1 MAKYA
6 GLSRRRVLAGALGA
20 GGLGVL
26 VACGNQMNEI
36 QNAPYATNAAR
47 NTGGTTADAA
57 VTTDGAAVPP
67 ATSGSAV
74 ATMDHTTGT
83 QSAGT
88 TNPAS
93 ATALPAKDWRM
104 MNQMHEAGVKTFLA
118 QPKTIRGGQR
128 MEYTLQ
134 DGIKVFDV
142 TAKKVQWEVTPGQ
155 MVEAYTY
162 NGVVPGPE
170 IRVTEGDKVRVRLT
184 NDLGDEATAIH
195 FHGLLIPNAMDGVPF
210 ITQPPVNPGE
220 TFVYDFVARNPGS
233 HMYHSHLN
241 SAFQVTKGLL
251 GAFIIEPKDK
261 GSYPAFDKEY
271 TMILGDGPL
280 GYTLNGHG
288 FPGTEVLTANKGERL
303 LVRFM
308 NEGLMIHP
316 MHLHGM
322 PMTVVAQ
329 DGYLNTPY
337 RCDTVNV
344 APGQRIDVLVECT
357 EVGAWAFHCHILA
370 HAESEMGM
378 FGMVTALIVN

>member
-6 GLSRRRVLAGALGA
+6 GLSRRRFLAGAMGA

-26 VACGNQMNEI
+26 VACGDQVGSL
-36 QNAPYATNAAR
+36 QSAPYATNAAR
-47 NTGGTTADAA
+47 NAASQPVAA
-57 VTTDGAAVPP
+57 VG
-67 ATSGSAV
+67 ATSA
-74 ATMDHTTGT
+74 ATMDAMPGM
-83 QSAGT
+83 A
-88 TNPAS
+88 AS
-93 ATALPAKDWRM
+93 ASTAAQSTTAGATAAPAKDWQA

-184 NDLGDEATAIH
+184 NGLGDEATAIH

-220 TFVYDFVARNPGS
+220 TFVYAFVARNPGS

-251 GAFIIEPKDK
+251 GAFIIEPRDK
-261 GSYPAFDKEY
+261 GSYPAYDKEY

-288 FPGTEVLTANKGERL
+288 FPGTEVLTANKGEKL

-322 PMTVVAQ
+322 PMTIVAQ
-329 DGYLNTPY
+329 DGYVNTPY
-337 RCDTVNV
+337 HCDTVNV
-344 APGQRIDVLVECT
+344 APGQRIDALVECT
-357 EVGAWAFHCHILA
+357 EAGAWAFHCHILA

-378 FGMVTALIVN
+378 FGMVTALVVT

>member
-6 GLSRRRVLAGALGA
+6 GLSRRRFLAGAVGA

-26 VACGNQMNEI
+26 VACGDQVGSL
-36 QNAPYATNAAR
+36 QSAPYATNAAR
-47 NTGGTTADAA
+47 NAASQPVTASTAGGAT
-57 VTTDGAAVPP
+57 P
-67 ATSGSAV
+67 A
-74 ATMDHTTGT
+74 ATMDAMPGMVASSPSTA
-83 QSAGT
+83 AG
-88 TNPAS
+88 
-93 ATALPAKDWRM
+93 ATAAPAKDWQA

-142 TAKKVQWEVTPGQ
+142 IAKKVQWEVTPGQ

-184 NDLGDEATAIH
+184 NGLGDEATAIH

-220 TFVYDFVARNPGS
+220 TFVYAFVARNPGS

-251 GAFIIEPKDK
+251 GAFIIEPRDK
-261 GSYPAFDKEY
+261 GSYPAYDKEY

-288 FPGTEVLTANKGERL
+288 FPGTEVLTANKGEKL

-322 PMTVVAQ
+322 PMTIVAQ
-329 DGYLNTPY
+329 DGYVNTPY
-337 RCDTVNV
+337 HCDTVNV
-344 APGQRIDVLVECT
+344 APGQRIDALVECT
-357 EVGAWAFHCHILA
+357 EAGAWAFHCHILA

-378 FGMVTALIVN
+378 FGMVTALVVT

>member
-6 GLSRRRVLAGALGA
+6 GLSRRRFLAGAVGA

-26 VACGNQMNEI
+26 VACGNQVGSL
-36 QNAPYATNAAR
+36 QSAPYATNAAR
-47 NTGGTTADAA
+47 NAASQPVAA
-57 VTTDGAAVPP
+57 VG
-67 ATSGSAV
+67 ATSA
-74 ATMDHTTGT
+74 ATMDAMPGM
-83 QSAGT
+83 A
-88 TNPAS
+88 AS
-93 ATALPAKDWRM
+93 ASTAAQSKTAGATAAPAKDWQA

-142 TAKKVQWEVTPGQ
+142 IAKKVQWEVTPGQ

-184 NDLGDEATAIH
+184 NGLGDEATAIH

-220 TFVYDFVARNPGS
+220 TFVYAFVARNPGS

-261 GSYPAFDKEY
+261 GSYPAYDKEY

-288 FPGTEVLTANKGERL
+288 FPGTEVLTANKGEKL

-322 PMTVVAQ
+322 PMTIVAQ
-329 DGYLNTPY
+329 DGYVNTPY
-337 RCDTVNV
+337 HCDTVNV
-344 APGQRIDVLVECT
+344 APGQRIDALVECT
-357 EVGAWAFHCHILA
+357 EAGAWAFHCHILA

-378 FGMVTALIVN
+378 FGMVTALVVT

>member
-6 GLSRRRVLAGALGA
+6 GLSRRRFLAGAVGA

-26 VACGNQMNEI
+26 VACGNQVGSL
-36 QNAPYATNAAR
+36 QSAPYATNAAR
-47 NTGGTTADAA
+47 NAAQPVAA
-57 VTTDGAAVPP
+57 VG
-67 ATSGSAV
+67 ATSA
-74 ATMDHTTGT
+74 ATMDAMPGM
-83 QSAGT
+83 A
-88 TNPAS
+88 AS
-93 ATALPAKDWRM
+93 ASTAAQSTTAGATAAPAKDWQA

-128 MEYTLQ
+128 MEYTMQ

-184 NDLGDEATAIH
+184 NGLGDEATAIH

-220 TFVYDFVARNPGS
+220 TFVYAFVARNPGS

-261 GSYPAFDKEY
+261 GSYPAYDKEY

-288 FPGTEVLTANKGERL
+288 FPGTEVLTANKGEKL

-322 PMTVVAQ
+322 PMTIVAQ
-329 DGYLNTPY
+329 DGYVNTPY
-337 RCDTVNV
+337 HCDTVNV
-344 APGQRIDVLVECT
+344 APGQRIDALVECT
-357 EVGAWAFHCHILA
+357 EAGAWAFHCHILA

-378 FGMVTALIVN
+378 FGMVTALVVT

>member
-6 GLSRRRVLAGALGA
+6 GLSRRRFLAGAVGA

-26 VACGNQMNEI
+26 VACGNQVGSL
-36 QNAPYATNAAR
+36 QSAPYATNAAR
-47 NTGGTTADAA
+47 NAASQPVAA
-57 VTTDGAAVPP
+57 VG
-67 ATSGSAV
+67 ATSA
-74 ATMDHTTGT
+74 ATMDAMPGM
-83 QSAGT
+83 A
-88 TNPAS
+88 AS
-93 ATALPAKDWRM
+93 ASTAAQSTTAGATAAPAKDWQA

-128 MEYTLQ
+128 MEYTMQ

-184 NDLGDEATAIH
+184 NGLGDEATAIH

-220 TFVYDFVARNPGS
+220 TFVYAFVARNPGS

-251 GAFIIEPKDK
+251 GAFIIEPRDK
-261 GSYPAFDKEY
+261 GSYPAYDKEY

-288 FPGTEVLTANKGERL
+288 FPGTEVLTANKGEKL

-322 PMTVVAQ
+322 PMTIVAQ
-329 DGYLNTPY
+329 DGYVNTPY
-337 RCDTVNV
+337 HCDTVNV
-344 APGQRIDVLVECT
+344 APGQRIDALVECT
-357 EVGAWAFHCHILA
+357 EAGAWAFHCHILA

-378 FGMVTALIVN
+378 FGMVTALVVT

>member
-6 GLSRRRVLAGALGA
+6 GLSRRRFLAGAVGA

-26 VACGNQMNEI
+26 VACGDQVGSL
-36 QNAPYATNAAR
+36 QSAPYATNAAR
-47 NTGGTTADAA
+47 NAASQPVTASTAGGAT
-57 VTTDGAAVPP
+57 P
-67 ATSGSAV
+67 A
-74 ATMDHTTGT
+74 ATMDAMPGMVASSPSTA
-83 QSAGT
+83 AG
-88 TNPAS
+88 
-93 ATALPAKDWRM
+93 ATAAPAKDWQA

-142 TAKKVQWEVTPGQ
+142 IAKKVQWEVTPGQ

-184 NDLGDEATAIH
+184 NGLGDEATAIH

-251 GAFIIEPKDK
+251 GAFIIEPQDK
-261 GSYPAFDKEY
+261 SAYPAFDKEY
-271 TMILGDGPL
+271 TLILGDGPL

-288 FPGTEVLTANKGERL
+288 FPGTEVLTANKGEKL

-322 PMTVVAQ
+322 PMTIVAQ
-329 DGYLNTPY
+329 DGYVNPPY

-344 APGQRIDVLVECT
+344 APGQRIDALVECT
-357 EVGAWAFHCHILA
+357 EAGAWAFHCHILA

-378 FGMVTALIVN
+378 FGMVTALVVT

>member
-1 MAKYA
+1 MAKRYA
-6 GLSRRRVLAGALGA
+6 GLSRRRFLAGAVGA
-20 GGLGVL
+20 GGLGML
-26 VACGNQMNEI
+26 IACGNQTN
-36 QNAPYATNAAR
+36 QLAGAPYATNAAR
-47 NTGGTTADAA
+47 NAGNDPPPVSKSDAA
-57 VTTDGAAVPP
+57 TPAA
-67 ATSGSAV
+67 SGSTMAGMDHGTGTAV
-74 ATMDHTTGT
+74 AG
-83 QSAGT
+83 SAAA
-88 TNPAS
+88 PA
-93 ATALPAKDWRM
+93 ATATPAKDWKL
-104 MNQMHEAGVKTFLA
+104 MNQHHEEGVKTFLA
-118 QPKTIRGGQR
+118 QPKTLRGGQR
-128 MEYTLQ
+128 LEYTMQ

-142 TAKKVQWEVTPGQ
+142 TAKKVQWEVTAGQ
-155 MVEAYTY
+155 MFEAYTY

-170 IRVTEGDKVRVRLT
+170 IRVTEGDKVRIRLK

-220 TFVYDFVARNPGS
+220 TFNYDFIARNPGS

-261 GSYPAFDKEY
+261 SAYPAYDKEY

-280 GYTLNGHG
+280 GFTLNGKG
-288 FPGTEVLTANKGERL
+288 FPATEAVTANKGEKL

-322 PMTVVAQ
+322 PMTIVAQ
-329 DGYLNTPY
+329 DGYVNTPY

-344 APGQRIDVLVECT
+344 APGQRIDAIVDCT
-357 EVGAWAFHCHILA
+357 EVGAWAFHCHILS

-378 FGMVTALIVN
+378 FGMVTALVVT

>member
-6 GLSRRRVLAGALGA
+6 GLSRRRFLAGAVGA

-26 VACGNQMNEI
+26 VACGNQVGSL
-36 QNAPYATNAAR
+36 QSAPYATNAAR
-47 NTGGTTADAA
+47 NAASQPVTASAA
-57 VTTDGAAVPP
+57 AGATP
-67 ATSGSAV
+67 A
-74 ATMDHTTGT
+74 ATMDAMPGMD
-83 QSAGT
+83 
-88 TNPAS
+88 AS
-93 ATALPAKDWRM
+93 ASTTAQSTAAGGATATPAKDWQA
-104 MNQMHEAGVKTFLA
+104 MNAHHEAGVKTFLA
-118 QPKTIRGGQR
+118 QPKTTRGGQR
-128 MEYTLQ
+128 LEYTLQ

-142 TAKKVQWEVTPGQ
+142 TAKKTQWEVTPGE

-184 NDLGDEATAIH
+184 NGLGDEATAIH

-220 TFVYDFVARNPGS
+220 TFVYAFVARNPGS

-261 GSYPAFDKEY
+261 GSYPAYDKEY

-288 FPGTEVLTANKGERL
+288 FPGTEVLTANKGEKL

-322 PMTVVAQ
+322 PMTIVAQ
-329 DGYLNTPY
+329 DGYVNTPY
-337 RCDTVNV
+337 HCDTVNV
-344 APGQRIDVLVECT
+344 APGQRIDALVECT
-357 EVGAWAFHCHILA
+357 EAGAWAFHCHILA

-378 FGMVTALIVN
+378 FGMVTALVVT

>member
-6 GLSRRRVLAGALGA
+6 GLSRRRFLAGAVGA

-26 VACGNQMNEI
+26 VACGNQVGSL
-36 QNAPYATNAAR
+36 QSAPYATNAAR
-47 NTGGTTADAA
+47 NAGGQHAA
-57 VTTDGAAVPP
+57 ASAAGGATP
-67 ATSGSAV
+67 A
-74 ATMDHTTGT
+74 ATMDAMPGMT
-83 QSAGT
+83 
-88 TNPAS
+88 AS
-93 ATALPAKDWRM
+93 ASTTATPATDWQA

-128 MEYTLQ
+128 MEYTVQ

-184 NDLGDEATAIH
+184 NGLGDEATAIH

-220 TFVYDFVARNPGS
+220 TFVYAFVARNPGS

-251 GAFIIEPKDK
+251 GAFIIEPRDK
-261 GSYPAFDKEY
+261 GSYPAYDKEY

-288 FPGTEVLTANKGERL
+288 FPGTEVLTANKGEKL

-322 PMTVVAQ
+322 PMTIVAQ
-329 DGYLNTPY
+329 DGYVNTPY
-337 RCDTVNV
+337 HCDTVNV
-344 APGQRIDVLVECT
+344 APGQRIDALVECT
-357 EVGAWAFHCHILA
+357 EAGAWAFHCHILA

-378 FGMVTALIVN
+378 FGMVTALVVT

>member
-6 GLSRRRVLAGALGA
+6 GLSRRRFLAGAVGA

-26 VACGNQMNEI
+26 VACGNQVGSL
-36 QNAPYATNAAR
+36 QSAPYATNAAR
-47 NTGGTTADAA
+47 NAASQPVTASTAGGAT
-57 VTTDGAAVPP
+57 P
-67 ATSGSAV
+67 A
-74 ATMDHTTGT
+74 ATMDAMPGMVASSPSTA
-83 QSAGT
+83 AG
-88 TNPAS
+88 
-93 ATALPAKDWRM
+93 ATAAPAKDWQA

-118 QPKTIRGGQR
+118 QPKTIRGGQC

-142 TAKKVQWEVTPGQ
+142 IAKKVQWEVTPGQ

-184 NDLGDEATAIH
+184 NGLGDEATAIH

-220 TFVYDFVARNPGS
+220 TFVYAFVARNPGS

-251 GAFIIEPKDK
+251 GAFIIEPRDK
-261 GSYPAFDKEY
+261 GSYPAYDKEY

-288 FPGTEVLTANKGERL
+288 FPGTEVLTANKGEKL

-322 PMTVVAQ
+322 PMTIVAQ
-329 DGYLNTPY
+329 DGYVNTPY
-337 RCDTVNV
+337 HCDTVNV
-344 APGQRIDVLVECT
+344 APGQRIDALVECT
-357 EVGAWAFHCHILA
+357 EAGAWAFHCHILA

-378 FGMVTALIVN
+378 FGMVTALIVS

>member
-1 MAKYA
+1 MARYA
-6 GLSRRRVLAGALGA
+6 GLSRRRFLAGAVGA

-26 VACGNQMNEI
+26 VACGNQVGSL
-36 QNAPYATNAAR
+36 QSAPYATNAAR
-47 NTGGTTADAA
+47 NAASQPVAA
-57 VTTDGAAVPP
+57 VG
-67 ATSGSAV
+67 ATSA
-74 ATMDHTTGT
+74 ATMDAMPGM
-83 QSAGT
+83 A
-88 TNPAS
+88 AS
-93 ATALPAKDWRM
+93 ASTAAQSTTAGATAAPAKDWQA

-128 MEYTLQ
+128 MEYTMQ

-184 NDLGDEATAIH
+184 NGLGDEATAIH

-220 TFVYDFVARNPGS
+220 TFVYAFVARNPGS

-261 GSYPAFDKEY
+261 GSYPAYDKEY

-288 FPGTEVLTANKGERL
+288 FPGTEVLTANKGEKL

-322 PMTVVAQ
+322 PMTIVAQ
-329 DGYLNTPY
+329 DGYVNTPY
-337 RCDTVNV
+337 HCDTVNV
-344 APGQRIDVLVECT
+344 APGQRIDALVECT
-357 EVGAWAFHCHILA
+357 EAGAWAFHCHILA

-378 FGMVTALIVN
+378 FGMVTALVVT

>member
-6 GLSRRRVLAGALGA
+6 GLSRRRFLAGAVGA

-26 VACGNQMNEI
+26 VACGNQVGSL
-36 QNAPYATNAAR
+36 QSAPYATNAAR
-47 NTGGTTADAA
+47 NAASQPVTASTAGGAT
-57 VTTDGAAVPP
+57 P
-67 ATSGSAV
+67 A
-74 ATMDHTTGT
+74 ATMDAMPGMVASSPSTA
-83 QSAGT
+83 AG
-88 TNPAS
+88 
-93 ATALPAKDWRM
+93 ATAAPAKDWQA

-128 MEYTLQ
+128 MEYTMQ

-184 NDLGDEATAIH
+184 NGLGDEATAIH

-220 TFVYDFVARNPGS
+220 TFVYAFVARNPGS

-261 GSYPAFDKEY
+261 GSYPAYDKEY

-288 FPGTEVLTANKGERL
+288 FPGTEVLTANKGEKL

-322 PMTVVAQ
+322 PMTIVAQ
-329 DGYLNTPY
+329 DGYVNTPY
-337 RCDTVNV
+337 HCDTVNV
-344 APGQRIDVLVECT
+344 APGQRIDALVECT
-357 EVGAWAFHCHILA
+357 EAGAWAFHCHILA

-378 FGMVTALIVN
+378 FGMVTALVVT

>member
-1 MAKYA
+1 MARYA
-6 GLSRRRVLAGALGA
+6 GLSRRRFLAGAVGA

-26 VACGNQMNEI
+26 VACGNQVGSL
-36 QNAPYATNAAR
+36 QSAPYATNAAR
-47 NTGGTTADAA
+47 NAASQPVAA
-57 VTTDGAAVPP
+57 VG
-67 ATSGSAV
+67 ATSA
-74 ATMDHTTGT
+74 ATMDAMPGM
-83 QSAGT
+83 A
-88 TNPAS
+88 AS
-93 ATALPAKDWRM
+93 ASTAAQSTTAGATAAPAKDWQA

-128 MEYTLQ
+128 MEYTMQ

-184 NDLGDEATAIH
+184 NGLGDEATAIH

-220 TFVYDFVARNPGS
+220 TFVYAFVARNPGS

-251 GAFIIEPKDK
+251 GAFIIEPRDK
-261 GSYPAFDKEY
+261 GSYPAYDKEY

-288 FPGTEVLTANKGERL
+288 FPGTEVLTANKGEKL

-322 PMTVVAQ
+322 PMTIVAQ
-329 DGYLNTPY
+329 DGYVNTPY
-337 RCDTVNV
+337 HCDTVNV
-344 APGQRIDVLVECT
+344 APGQRIDALVECT
-357 EVGAWAFHCHILA
+357 EAGAWAFHCHILA

-378 FGMVTALIVN
+378 FGMVTALVVT

>member
-6 GLSRRRVLAGALGA
+6 GLSRRRFLAGAVGA

-26 VACGNQMNEI
+26 VACGNQVGSL
-36 QNAPYATNAAR
+36 QSAPYATNAAR
-47 NTGGTTADAA
+47 NAASQPVTASTAGGAT
-57 VTTDGAAVPP
+57 P
-67 ATSGSAV
+67 A
-74 ATMDHTTGT
+74 ATMDAMPGMVASSPSTA
-83 QSAGT
+83 AG
-88 TNPAS
+88 
-93 ATALPAKDWRM
+93 ATAAPAKDWQA

-128 MEYTLQ
+128 MEYTMQ

-184 NDLGDEATAIH
+184 NGLGDEATAIH

-220 TFVYDFVARNPGS
+220 TFVYAFVARNPGS

-251 GAFIIEPKDK
+251 GAFIIEPRDK
-261 GSYPAFDKEY
+261 GSYPAYDKEY

-288 FPGTEVLTANKGERL
+288 FPGTEVLTANKGEKL

-322 PMTVVAQ
+322 PMTIVAQ
-329 DGYLNTPY
+329 DGYVNTPY
-337 RCDTVNV
+337 HCDTVNV
-344 APGQRIDVLVECT
+344 APGQRIDALVECT
-357 EVGAWAFHCHILA
+357 EAGAWAFHCHILA

-378 FGMVTALIVN
+378 FGMVTALVVT